1 MAITVDVTP
10 NNTTVS
16 PQESVTT
23 TLDITTSIPTISAFR
38 PLIGATDA
46 GGDGSFAYD
55 SSSGVF
61 TYTGPSASEVRAHF
75 SAGTGVTYSSGQFSI
90 GQDVATSA
98 TPTFAAATIN
108 GAIGG
113 VTTLTAS
120 GEIEGGSLDINGA
133 ASIAGAVTDVTTLT
147 ASGEIEGG
155 SLDINGSAS
164 IAGAITDVTTLTASG
179 EIEGGSLDIN
189 GAVDIDTGGSA
200 FNVNLGSATAVITT
214 SGTNSCLSLEST
226 ASGSTNDA
234 PELRLRRASVP
245 SANDQTGSI
254 RFQSQTTGGATRT
267 YGRILSQV
275 KDPSN
280 TDYKGTIFFEVQNAT
295 SSGGDSLKN
304 VMELEPDDVKIGVN
318 ETTTNLIVNGEIEGS
333 SLDINGNAD
342 ISGNLTGVDTLT
354 ATTFSGSG
362 ASLTNLPAAQLSG
375 AIANGV
381 TATTQSASD
390 NSTKVATTA
399 YTDTAIANLVDSS
412 PGALNTLNELAAAIN
427 DDASFSTT
435 ITNSIGTKLAKASNL
450 SDLENAG
457 TARTNL
463 GLGTAATTASGDYVA
478 ATAVSTFGG
487 TLIDDADAAT
497 ARTTLGLG
505 TAATTASGDYV
516 AATAVST
523 FGGTLIDDADAATAR
538 TTLGLGTAA
547 TTASGDYV
555 AATAVSTFGGTLID
569 DADAAA
575 ARTTLGLGTVATT
588 DSTAYAPAAGSGNI
602 LTTGALDSGSITS
615 NFGNIDIGGS
625 TVRAQT
631 YDLFRHGTGD
641 TCEITSFGS
650 GDDTTMRFSIGDVS
664 ENADADDQYV
674 FRVIYDSSNNPQGNA
689 FEDLWTIGTG
699 GIRGNRG
706 ITLRNDVVDG
716 WQGITCGSVQVNAPT
731 GGTGDIVAAGNITAN
746 GLLNGQLAST
756 IVSTASTSTTLSAN
770 SKTVNIYTGGVNEF
784 TVPNLTDG
792 ANIAGRTFTVVN
804 ASSQNIKIKGLVAAD
819 GSTQGVRVKWA
830 TAGQL
835 ITMTG
840 SDFTVKNGGSVE
852 IICVVGGQ
860 AENTHCEYVMI
871 GSGVID

>member
-478 ATAVSTFGG
+478 ATA
-487 TLIDDADAAT
+487 L
-497 ARTTLGLG
+497 
-505 TAATTASGDYV
+505 
-516 AATAVST
+516 ST